1 MRKRRKL
8 MLEARKQ
15 VKALSRKM
23 LGALSSD
30 GKNLVKDLREK
41 VHRVTSESD
50 LEAVIYLR
58 NKNTKQTKIYF
69 LHSYM
74 IFY

>member
-1 MRKRRKL
+1 MRKRSKL

-15 VKALSRKM
+15 VKAVSRKM
-23 LGALSSD
+23 LGAWTSD

-74 IFY
+74 ICD

>member
-1 MRKRRKL
+1 
-8 MLEARKQ
+8 
-15 VKALSRKM
+15 M
-23 LGALSSD
+23 LGAWTSD

-41 VHRVTSESD
+41 IHRVTAESD

-69 LHSYM
+69 LHIYI
-74 IFY
+74 IFD